1 MINKKQQT
9 LKELTSEVE
18 VYFKN
23 LSYTRTR
30 ILTYKRGWK
39 LLNEFMLEHS
49 FDFYDPMVGES
60 FISSIVRDNSYEKLS
75 RKKKDRIRCANVLT
89 EYQTT
94 GEIKFRSITKTYEFK
109 GEIGKV
115 ILEYL
120 DYRKSKG
127 ITKKTLGNYRLY
139 LWRLLNHLNSKNIF
153 NLSELNNDPIMEFI
167 NSLGFYTK
175 ATNHCTLSVLRGFLR
190 YLFDKKHTE
199 INYSYLVPKSSYKKE
214 AHLPTT
220 YTKEEIECLIQ
231 AVDQSSPKGKRDRAM
246 ILLAARLGLRASDI
260 CGIKFKNI
268 NWEKNTIILI
278 QKKTDKRIELPLL
291 IEVGNAIINYLKY
304 GRPESK
310 LPFIFLRA
318 GQPYDRLKEP
328 TLHSIVTFYLKR
340 AGIENIE
347 KKKHGPH
354 ALRHSLAGIL
364 LEKKTPLPVISEVLG
379 HSSTESTKTYLRIDL
394 KSLQQCA
401 LEVPPLNSSCYR
413 EVL

>member
-1 MINKKQQT
+1 MTNKKQQT

-23 LSYTRTR
+23 LSYTKTR
-30 ILTYKRGWK
+30 IMTYKRGWK

-49 FDFYDPMVGES
+49 FDFYDPIVGKA
-60 FISSIVRDNSYEKLS
+60 FISSILKNNSYEKLFR
-75 RKKKDRIRCANVLT
+75 RKKDNIRSVNVLT

-94 GEIKFRSITKTYEFK
+94 GEIKYRSITKSYEFK

-115 ILEYL
+115 ILEYI
-120 DYRKSKG
+120 DYKKSKG

-139 LWRLLNHLNSKNIF
+139 LWRLLNHLNSRNVSYLKD
-153 NLSELNNDPIMEFI
+153 LNNAPIMGFI

-190 YLFDKKHTE
+190 YIFDKEFTE
-199 INYSYLVPKSSYKKE
+199 VNYSYLVPKSSYKKE

-220 YTKEEIECLIQ
+220 YTKEEIERLIQ
-231 AVDQSSPKGKRDRAM
+231 AVDQSSPKGKRDIAM

-260 CGIKFKNI
+260 CGLQFENIK
-268 NWEKNTIILI
+268 WEKNIIILT
-278 QKKTDKRIELPLL
+278 QKKTDKKIKLPLL

-304 GRPESK
+304 GRPESN

-340 AGIENIE
+340 ADIENIE

-401 LEVPPLNSSCYR
+401 LEIPPLNSSCYG